1 MRPYIRVLIGIA
13 VGLVVGLVFTVFV
26 ITAKVGFL
34 INTPRATHALLL
46 FTFFAVPALV
56 GGLIGLVWRRKTTR

>member
-1 MRPYIRVLIGIA
+1 VVGTYIRILIGIA

-34 INTPRATHALLL
+34 VNTPRPTHAFVL
-46 FTFFAVPALV
+46 FTFFAVPALA
-56 GGLIGLVWRRKTTR
+56 GGLVGLLWRRGH